1 MVKRL
6 KVATALAGAP
16 VGGAETFFT
25 RFSCQLH
32 KTNAVD
38 VRVFTRDNAI
48 RQPEFDKAN
57 ANVEHFRFGGKLDLI
72 DHWAYRRALK
82 KFAPDIVLTFMNRAT
97 QLTPKGDYQL
107 VGRLG
112 HYYDL
117 KYYRHCDYCIG
128 ITRGICDHL
137 IQGGIPASRVVYIP
151 NFVDETVAEA
161 ATKSSLGI
169 KDQEPMI
176 LALGRLHVNK
186 AFDVLIPAFAKLDA
200 GVLCIAGDGPE
211 KDALQAQAKS
221 LGIEDRV
228 KFLGWR
234 TDINNL
240 LRASDLFVC
249 SSRSEGLGSIVLE
262 AWFNRCPM
270 AAVASQGPGELIRH
284 GDTGLLSPIDDV
296 DELSENMRV
305 ILADQSLAQS
315 LSVNGYNEYLQNYS
329 RDKIIGDYLDFFNT
343 IAV

>member
-137 IQGGIPASRVVYIP
+137 IQGGIPASRVVHIP

-270 AAVASQGPGELIRH
+270 AAVASQGPGELIRN